1 MIFIMALANSACN
14 DDDNNLGLNL
24 QPPND
29 KLNIV
34 YSDTTKVVAYSQLV
48 DSIRSDETSTSL
60 LGSLLD
66 PVFGKTTASFYT
78 QFRLSKSSH
87 SFGDNPVADS
97 LVLTLLYDGFYGD
110 STAEITLKVHEMA
123 GQIHPDTN
131 YYSNQSVA
139 LKQTLLAQKTFVPN
153 YEDSVIVL
161 GDTLIPHLRV
171 NLGQISSELVDR
183 LINIPADS
191 METNESFLNYFYGL
205 YVSAE
210 PTTFNGQLIYFDL
223 IASLSRM
230 TMYYH
235 NDTEDSL
242 RFDYIINANCARFGH
257 FEHDYS
263 LASQA
268 FKAQVLD
275 KDTSLGQA
283 TCYAQSLAGVKT
295 FVRFPNIRNYYD
307 NGKIAINEARLFV
320 NCFQSDPELPVATN
334 LILVQK
340 ADTAGYIVT
349 VDQLEG
355 SDYYGGE
362 YDSKK
367 NGYWFRITLTIQD
380 LLQSTDPDNGFEIYL
395 SGGAVNAERVLLSG
409 PDPLLLPQEEDRM
422 KLVIT
427 YTELD

>member
-1 MIFIMALANSACN
+1 MALTISACK

-48 DSIRSDETSTSL
+48 DSIRSDETSTTL

-97 LVLTLLYDGFYGD
+97 LVLTLLYDGSYGD

-210 PTTFNGQLIYFDL
+210 PTIFNGQLIYFDL
-223 IASLSRM
+223 VASLSRM
-230 TMYYH
+230 TIYYH

-242 RFDYIINANCARFGH
+242 RFDYVINANCARFGH

-275 KDTSLGQA
+275 KDTALGQA
-283 TCYAQSLAGVKT
+283 TCYAQSLSGVKT

-320 NCFQSDPELPVATN
+320 NCFQSDPDLPVATN

-340 ADTAGYIVT
+340 ADSAGYIVT
-349 VDQLEG
+349 LDQLEG

-427 YTELD
+427 YTEID